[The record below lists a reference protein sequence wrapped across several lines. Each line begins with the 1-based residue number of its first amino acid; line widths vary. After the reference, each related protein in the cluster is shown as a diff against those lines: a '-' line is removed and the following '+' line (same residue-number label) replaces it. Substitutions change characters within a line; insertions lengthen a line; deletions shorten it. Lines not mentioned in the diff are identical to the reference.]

1 MNRGCLVLAGLG
13 LVSLF
18 AFGVTLEAINDPQ
31 QLTAI
36 PFTPWDFLTYSVLAF
51 AILALIRLVRKRN
64 PRRALVRK
72 WTSRLTQ
79 QGARIRTSLCL
90 TSDGTALIDTT
101 VSKGADSHK
110 FSTQARWQ
118 LLDNITL
125 HLWGTRTTTTWEIL
139 TLNNWTMITADQAGA
154 GFPVRWTTHP
164 RINTKPLLLVTAA
177 VLLPVLMALS
187 LPWSQSSRA
196 IADDPQHV
204 PGQYSTPHTSTSR

>member
-1 MNRGCLVLAGLG
+1 MNRGCLVLVGLG
-13 LVSLF
+13 LLSLL

-51 AILALIRLVRKRN
+51 AILALICLVRKMN

-72 WTSRLTQ
+72 WTSRLAH

-90 TSDGTALIDTT
+90 ASDGTALIDTT
-101 VSKGADSHK
+101 MSKRTEPRK

-118 LLDNITL
+118 LLDNQTL
-125 HLWGTRTTTTWEIL
+125 HLWGTQTAIWKIL
-139 TLNNWTMITADQAGA
+139 KLNSWIIITADRAGA

-164 RINTKPLLLVTAA
+164 RVNVKPWLLVATA
-177 VLLPVLMALS
+177 VVFPVLVALS
-187 LPWSQSSRA
+187 LPHSEPSHA
-196 IADDPQHV
+196 IADDPRYVH
-204 PGQYSTPHTSTSR
+204 PYTSHHSHR